1 MYARIKCSMRE
12 TVGLIS
18 VAIVQRHI
26 TYSFVI
32 SFSNK
37 HGERKEENEVEEEKE
52 IYRREDEE
60 KEREIVKDPS
70 EVGMRVHEIRF
81 RFRGH

>member
-1 MYARIKCSMRE
+1 MCAPIKCSMGKTGADFCRGRTE
-12 TVGLIS
+12 TYYVFICDFL
-18 VAIVQRHI
+18 Q
-26 TYSFVI
+26 Y
-32 SFSNK
+32 K

-52 IYRREDEE
+52 IYRRGGEE
-60 KEREIVKDPS
+60 KEREIVKDSS